1 MTKKVISKLILGVV
15 VIVTSI
21 LVVGLISKLKQKD
34 SLEKK
39 QQAINLNGLEYLGT
53 SLPAKKEIILALF
66 HPSCDFCQTDAQLV
80 KEQIERFENIDL
92 IWVSYDEK
100 DSITQFSKT
109 YGLDSLENVHF
120 ASMDIEV
127 MLESYGNVKFPTFL
141 AYDENGVLLQKFV
154 GVTKPEELLS
164 VYGSEK

>member
-1 MTKKVISKLILGVV
+1 MDKKVISKLIMGVV

-39 QQAINLNGLEYLGT
+39 QQAINLNGVEYLGA
-53 SLPAKKEIILALF
+53 SLPEKEDAIVALF
-66 HPSCDFCQTDAQLV
+66 HPSCDFCQADAKKV
-80 KEQIERFENIDL
+80 KEQIDLFENIDI
-92 IWVSYDEK
+92 IWVSYDNK
-100 DSITQFSKT
+100 DSIAQFSKT

-120 ASMDIEV
+120 AYMDIEV
-127 MLESYGNVKFPTFL
+127 MLERYGNVKFPTFL